1 MGSAVEAGVS
11 RDTADPTRGQ
21 CKDCERVEAPAGLP
35 ACAGATLLVRA
46 EALPEHGE
54 APAGLARG
62 RSCGLKP
69 LSMWKPLRAIF
80 RFRHQD
86 AQTPPS
92 PRVGEGGRGD
102 AEQPR
107 GAAT

>member
-1 MGSAVEAGVS
+1 MYSKTIS
-11 RDTADPTRGQ
+11 PRL
-21 CKDCERVEAPAGLP
+21 CKAKP

-62 RSCGLKP
+62 RGCGLKP
-69 LSMWKPLRAIF
+69 SLSMWKPLRAIF

-92 PRVGEGGRGD
+92 PRVGEGGGGD
-102 AEQPR
+102 EGQKARNAAHRALLPR
-107 GAAT
+107 TLP

>member
-46 EALPEHGE
+46 
-54 APAGLARG
+54 
-62 RSCGLKP
+62 
-69 LSMWKPLRAIF
+69 
-80 RFRHQD
+80 D
-86 AQTPPS
+86 
-92 PRVGEGGRGD
+92 GD
-102 AEQPR
+102 
-107 GAAT
+107 